1 MEISQS
7 LENQPQP
14 VLKALFKG
22 KIKHCRYPSA
32 HDVRATAHHVFPLLA
47 PRFGQ
52 KSSASRQRRAF
63 GWWIA
68 RGQFAVT
75 KLSAS
80 FTWKT
85 ACVAATLCCVGIAK
99 IAAQSTAP
107 LKLTKTIAL
116 PGVEGRIDH
125 LAFDAAGER
134 LFVCALGN
142 NSVEVIDLRK
152 AERIHSITGLG
163 APQGIAYI
171 PELDRLFI
179 ANDKGGICKIYDA
192 KSYQNVGQI
201 DFKDDADNVR
211 YDDSSK
217 RLYVGFGSGGIGVIS
232 AAESKTVGSIK
243 LSAHPEAFELEKR
256 GKRIFVNVP
265 NARHVALIDRDKG
278 EVIKT
283 WKTDLAFGNFPMALD
298 EANHRLFV
306 GCRLPSKLV
315 VLNTESG
322 DVVATINISGD
333 PDDVFYDNKRH
344 RIYAICGAGKI
355 DIIEQADLNT
365 YKASAKID
373 TANGA
378 RTGLFVP
385 ERGTLFVAVP
395 HRGSQQAE
403 IRRYEIE

>member
-1 MEISQS
+1 MKR
-7 LENQPQP
+7 
-14 VLKALFKG
+14 VLRPILQAIVALVF
-22 KIKHCRYPSA
+22 CYTLA
-32 HDVRATAHHVFPLLA
+32 TVRAQTA
-47 PRFGQ
+47 
-52 KSSASRQRRAF
+52 S
-63 GWWIA
+63 
-68 RGQFAVT
+68 
-75 KLSAS
+75 
-80 FTWKT
+80 
-85 ACVAATLCCVGIAK
+85 
-99 IAAQSTAP
+99 P
-107 LKLTKTIAL
+107 LKLTQTIAL

-125 LAFDAAGER
+125 FAFDAAGER

-142 NSVEVIDLRK
+142 NTVEVLDLRK

-192 KSYQNVGQI
+192 KSYQNVGEI

-217 RLYVGFGSGGIGVIS
+217 RIYIGFGNGGIGTIS
-232 AAESKTVGSIK
+232 ASEGKTVGSIK

-265 NARHVALIDRDKG
+265 NARHVAVIDRDKG
-278 EVIKT
+278 EVINT

-298 EANHRLFV
+298 ETNHRLFV

-315 VLNTESG
+315 VLDTESG
-322 DVVATINISGD
+322 KVIAKIDISGD
-333 PDDVFYDNKRH
+333 SDDIFYDSKRH

-355 DIIEQADLNT
+355 DIIEQTDANT
-365 YKASAKID
+365 YKALAKID
-373 TANGA
+373 TADGA

-385 ERGTLFVAVP
+385 ERDSLFVALP

-403 IRRYEIE
+403 IRRYQIE